1 MNLSLKILCTLFK
14 HKKKFMICNNIYLIS
29 NLFSVQ
35 KAPRL
40 FIASIDHL
48 DVFAKKDFAFMDSN
62 V

>member
-1 MNLSLKILCTLFK
+1 
-14 HKKKFMICNNIYLIS
+14 MICNDIYLIS

-35 KAPRL
+35 EAPRL

-48 DVFAKKDFAFMDSN
+48 DVFAKKDLAFMDSN